1 MPDPP
6 EGVWWRHLAG
16 VVVLALFVTPILF
29 MLTGSL
35 REAGLP
41 PPRGLEFLP
50 TPLAFDNYVRAFNLV
65 AIPRQILN
73 SAIVVTIAVP
83 LTVLFASW
91 AGFAMA
97 RLPRRSGGVLVGVSL
112 VVLMVPITALL
123 VSRFAMFRSVGLTDT
138 YVPLIAPSL
147 MGTSPFYVLIF
158 YWSFRRLPQ
167 ELLEASRLE
176 GLGPFATWG
185 QVAMPLVRPA
195 TVAVGM
201 LAFVFTWS
209 NFLDPLIY
217 LYDPST
223 YTVPL
228 GLRSLSTLGAQDFPL
243 MLAGAVTATVPVIL
257 VFVFAQRYFLRE
269 FRGVGWLGR

>member
-1 MPDPP
+1 MPGP
-6 EGVWWRHLAG
+6 ERVWWRHLAG
-16 VVVLALFVTPILF
+16 LVVLALFVTPIVF
-29 MLTGSL
+29 MVTGSL

-41 PPRGLEFLP
+41 PPRTLELLP
-50 TPLAFDNYVRAFNLV
+50 TPPAFDNYPRAFSLV

-167 ELLEASRLE
+167 ELFEASRLE
-176 GLGPFATWG
+176 GLGPLATWG
-185 QVAMPLVRPA
+185 RVAMPLVRPA
-195 TVAVGM
+195 TVAIGV

-228 GLRSLSTLGAQDFPL
+228 GLRSLATVGAQDFPL

>member
-6 EGVWWRHLAG
+6 GRVWWRHLAG

-41 PPRGLEFLP
+41 PPRGLEFIP
-50 TPLAFDNYVRAFNLV
+50 TPLAFDNYARAFNLV

-83 LTVLFASW
+83 LTVLFASS

-97 RLPRRSGGVLVGVSL
+97 RLPRRTGGVLVGVSL

-147 MGTSPFYVLIF
+147 MGTSPFYVLLF
-158 YWSFRRLPQ
+158 YWSFRRLPWKPSRSATGSPSC
-167 ELLEASRLE
+167 ETEPSSRSEHPTRSTGDRPTASWR
-176 GLGPFATWG
+176 
-185 QVAMPLVRPA
+185 
-195 TVAVGM
+195 
-201 LAFVFTWS
+201 
-209 NFLDPLIY
+209 
-217 LYDPST
+217 
-223 YTVPL
+223 
-228 GLRSLSTLGAQDFPL
+228 RSSGA
-243 MLAGAVTATVPVIL
+243 
-257 VFVFAQRYFLRE
+257 RR
-269 FRGVGWLGR
+269 